1 MLEFTQHFLLQLY
14 ESHTARLLSCHHIDY
29 ALVASEEILDAREG
43 TLLIASNIRHEMRKS
58 EANAVPNGQKA
69 LLIACKQI
77 LSVVGNIDAHDFV
90 ACQLRHKKRFALLL

>member
-77 LSVVGNIDAHDFV
+77 LSVVGDVYTHDFV
-90 ACQLRHKKRFALLL
+90 TCQLWHKERLSLPL